1 MQKYMRD
8 LAIKILTENKLIVK
22 SENLYSYLHYDG
34 SYGTIN
40 TIDKTCTCFKYR

>member
-8 LAIKILTENKLIVK
+8 LAIKILTENKLIAK

-40 TIDKTCTCFKYR
+40 TMHMFQVSR